1 MLLKVVFIGPM
12 GSGKSTAIQTIS
24 EIEPVKT
31 EARNTERFKVDKPTT
46 TVGMDYGEINL
57 GEHGKVALYG
67 VPGQQRFDF
76 MWPIITKGAMG
87 AIMLLDC
94 SQENC
99 WKDFKYFV
107 DEFTKYVDPSSF
119 IVALNRATDS
129 DVDHC
134 NQLLM
139 DEGLTMPVF
148 CSDPRNEQDLTV
160 LLHVLIS
167 NAELRFL
174 LD

>member
-76 MWPIITKGAMG
+76 MWPKSQKG
-87 AIMLLDC
+87 LWEQSC
-94 SQENC
+94 C
-99 WKDFKYFV
+99 W
-107 DEFTKYVDPSSF
+107 
-119 IVALNRATDS
+119 IVVKRIAGRTLS
-129 DVDHC
+129 
-134 NQLLM
+134 
-139 DEGLTMPVF
+139 
-148 CSDPRNEQDLTV
+148 
-160 LLHVLIS
+160 IS
-167 NAELRFL
+167 
-174 LD
+174 